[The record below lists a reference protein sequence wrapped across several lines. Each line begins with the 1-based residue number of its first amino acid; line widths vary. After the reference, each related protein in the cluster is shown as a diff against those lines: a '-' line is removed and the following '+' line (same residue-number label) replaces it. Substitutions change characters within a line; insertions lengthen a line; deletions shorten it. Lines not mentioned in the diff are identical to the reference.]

1 MLWAELW
8 LFFSIWVFFHDHS
21 RITGMKMNGEGIS
34 VTPDY
39 HLHSLHWHSDIS
51 LAITAESSPLHIPS
65 KLRDDIYIY
74 IITEL
79 IYLLLLLSNSGG
91 GGGGVGRIDFFYL
104 RGIVYPCLSIVIG
117 KPFYV

>member
-91 GGGGVGRIDFFYL
+91 GGGWGE
-104 RGIVYPCLSIVIG
+104 
-117 KPFYV
+117 